1 MFKLK
6 KITFIK
12 VLFSVSLLML
22 LPNCAKEEKATE
34 DLTFNELKERTLSAL
49 KEKNYKDAIQPL
61 ETILSQHNEKKE
73 LSKYKLMLAD
83 SYFHTGNL
91 PSAYQM
97 YSNFKEFYP
106 ADKEAEY
113 ATYQAIK
120 SDFYQT
126 LNVDCDQTKTD
137 KTINLCKKYIK
148 NSNYSKYQKDVED
161 IEYTCQRKL
170 IDKEVYV
177 YNFYL
182 RKGKI
187 KSAKNRLEYLK
198 ENFIDI
204 DPSLKAR
211 IVYLEAKLAQKEK
224 NDNEL
229 AEKIDILNEQYP
241 DSQFTRMAQQLNYKR
256 KFTF

>member
-1 MFKLK
+1 MFNFK
-6 KITFIK
+6 KIDSLK
-12 VLFSVSLLML
+12 VLFSISLLIL
-22 LPNCAKEEKATE
+22 LPNCAKEKKLTE
-34 DLTFNELKERTLSAL
+34 NLTFNELKEQTVIAL
-49 KEKNYKDAIQPL
+49 KEKKYSNAIQPL
-61 ETILSQHNEKKE
+61 EIILSQHNEKKE

-91 PSAYQM
+91 ASAYQM
-97 YSNFKEFYP
+97 YHNFKEFYP
-106 ADKEAEY
+106 ADKKTEY

-126 LNVDCDQTKTD
+126 LNVDCDQSITY
-137 KTINLCKKYIK
+137 KTIDLCKKYIK

-187 KSAKNRLEYLK
+187 QSAKNRLKYLK
-198 ENFIDI
+198 ENFIDV
-204 DPSLKAR
+204 DPNLKAR
-211 IVYLEAKLAQKEK
+211 IVYLEAKLAQKENRDDEVTK
-224 NDNEL
+224 
-229 AEKIDILNEQYP
+229 KIDLLNEQYP
-241 DSQFTRMAQQLNYKR
+241 NSQFTRMAQQLNYKR
-256 KFTF
+256 KFIF